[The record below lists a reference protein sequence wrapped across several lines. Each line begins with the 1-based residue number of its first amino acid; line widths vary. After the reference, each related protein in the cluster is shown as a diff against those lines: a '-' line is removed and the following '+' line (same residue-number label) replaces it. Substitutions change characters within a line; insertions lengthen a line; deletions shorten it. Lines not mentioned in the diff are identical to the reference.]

1 MNKTYYKQ
9 IPFNVETAKK
19 ITSGEKKGE
28 IITRSGKKVR
38 ILAFDV
44 QNGTFPIFAAIKQN
58 SVPQQEI
65 VSSFTNEGKYE
76 KLLDTPQDLFIRV
89 PTYYKDYTNFKPAKW
104 QPCVVRS
111 TDDGMWFVAV
121 CDKEI
126 KSGEAPTFYPSGLD
140 KLFRSSVA
148 YRYYLPLTKV
158 TQRLLRQAISYE
170 QLIERID
177 MKSYLK
183 KLSALSGEEQ
193 VNVHQQALNKTH
205 ERI

>member
-38 ILAFDV
+38 ILAFNV
-44 QNGTFPIFAAIKQN
+44 QDDTFPIFAAIKQN
-58 SVPQQEI
+58 SVPQQE
-65 VSSFTNEGKYE
+65 VVFSFTNKGKYCKE
-76 KLLDTPQDLFIRV
+76 LDTSNDLFILV

-158 TQRLLRQAISYE
+158 TQQLLRQTISYE
-170 QLIERID
+170 ELINQL
-177 MKSYLK
+177 
-183 KLSALSGEEQ
+183 EQ
-193 VNVHQQALNKTH
+193 
-205 ERI
+205 